1 MYFYINILQVYR
13 LYSTL
18 RTTFSF
24 KEENSNKEKEDN
36 PIFDP
41 LNYTSS
47 LIKGPKDNN
56 NNNNSTIKKCLNR
69 IKCLL

>member
-1 MYFYINILQVYR
+1 MYFYINALQVYR

-24 KEENSNKEKEDN
+24 KEKDSNKEKKND

-41 LNYTSS
+41 PNYTSS
-47 LIKGPKDNN
+47 LIKGLKDKDNN
-56 NNNNSTIKKCLNR
+56 NNNTIRKYLNR
-69 IKCLL
+69 IKRLL